1 MAIKSGVVEAMAR
14 SGKGMKIDG
23 EWYSGFTAGV
33 LNGAKVGDNVSF
45 TYTETTKEGTT
56 YKNIKG
62 SVSISDGPTAS
73 EASAPARTAGGSTGG
88 WSKGGRSFPVGPL
101 DPERSIIR
109 QNALTQANKMMEN
122 TGPESDDLAGW
133 SEHALMVIAVARI
146 FESYSA
152 GDMDAAE
159 AEKAVESLRSG
170 MTRD

>member
-73 EASAPARTAGGSTGG
+73 EAGVPVRAASSSG

-109 QNALTQANKMMEN
+109 QNALTQANKMLEN
-122 TGPESDDLAGW
+122 ANTEGTVDFTDMAYQ
-133 SEHALMVIAVARI
+133 VIEIARI